1 MCSLSR
7 REETWNESTMT
18 KMNAFGTKRAATQ
31 SVTGFCIKT
40 TNGVYIIYYI
50 TIYQTRFLANI
61 RYLHLHDFSDISL
74 TIVDGS
80 VRDVSDGG
88 SFDDVTDHELL
99 DRLVL
104 RGASGCKSKEGPHTQ

>member
-40 TNGVYIIYYI
+40 TNGVHIIYFI

-104 RGASGCKSKEGPHTQ
+104 RGASG